1 MTVLLEASNHNN
13 SHIVFEFLG
22 ELDYKISIS
31 LVRKIIICSL
41 IGSLLGYT
49 FLQNK
54 K

>member
-31 LVRKIIICSL
+31 LVRKIICSL

-49 FLQNK
+49 FLQK
-54 K
+54 

>member
-22 ELDYKISIS
+22 ELDYKIS
-31 LVRKIIICSL
+31 LVRKIICSL

-49 FLQNK
+49 FLRNK